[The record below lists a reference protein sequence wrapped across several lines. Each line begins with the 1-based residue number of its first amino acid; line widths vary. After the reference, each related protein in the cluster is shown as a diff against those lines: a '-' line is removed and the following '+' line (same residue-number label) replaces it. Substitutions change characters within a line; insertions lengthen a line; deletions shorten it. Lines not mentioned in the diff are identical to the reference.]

1 MHDPLTPI
9 ERKVYHFL
17 LDFLAEHTYQPSVR
31 EIGRKVRIPSTK
43 TVTEVLG
50 RLEEKGFLERE
61 HARSRGVKIVGFS
74 SIGGV
79 QPIPLYARVNP
90 VAPYLTSENRERY
103 LGVDRGLVLTDDS
116 FLLRV
121 VGDELAQRGIL
132 AGDLALVSPSTRAI
146 DGELVAARIGGHV
159 TVRLIGHLGAVVSLS
174 TGTAGEPETFLG
186 PTDDFA
192 ILGVVTTVVRTL
204 RAPAPEVD

>member
-1 MHDPLTPI
+1 VHDPLTPI

-17 LDFLAEHTYQPSVR
+17 LDFLAERTYQPSVR

-61 HARSRGVKIVGFS
+61 HGRSRGVKIVGFS
-74 SIGGV
+74 SMGGV
-79 QPIPLYARVNP
+79 QPVPLYARVNP
-90 VAPYLTSENRERY
+90 VAPYFTSENRERFV
-103 LGVDRGLVLTDDS
+103 GVDRSLVLTDDS

-121 VGDELAQRGIL
+121 VGQEMAARGL
-132 AGDLALVSPSTRAI
+132 LEGDLILVSPSTRAI
-146 DGELVAARIGGHV
+146 DGEIVAARVGSHV

-174 TGTAGEPETFLG
+174 TGTAGEPETFVG
-186 PTDDFA
+186 PADDFA
-192 ILGVVTTVVRTL
+192 VLGVVTTVVRSL
-204 RAPAPEVD
+204 RAPAESD